1 MVVIVVMLVGLL
13 TFIICSELSYDDKN
27 EEIFRDFFR
36 FFFEKSTH
44 TQKILFLLSISF
56 LLSIMFLRQVGKNA
70 SIVIFGLFTETI
82 TIQKSSVLD
91 SKPMATR

>member
-36 FFFEKSTH
+36 FSEKSTH
-44 TQKILFLLSISF
+44 IQMILLLPSNNF
-56 LLSIMFLRQVGKNA
+56 
-70 SIVIFGLFTETI
+70 
-82 TIQKSSVLD
+82 
-91 SKPMATR
+91 

>member
-36 FFFEKSTH
+36 FSEKSTH
-44 TQKILFLLSISF
+44 IQTTLLLPSNNFS
-56 LLSIMFLRQVGKNA
+56 LSIMFLRQVGKNA

-82 TIQKSSVLD
+82 TIQKSSVLN
-91 SKPMATR
+91 SKLTATR

>member
-13 TFIICSELSYDDKN
+13 TFIICSELSYDNKN

-36 FFFEKSTH
+36 FFEKSTH
-44 TQKILFLLSISF
+44 IQTTLLLPSNNFS
-56 LLSIMFLRQVGKNA
+56 LSIMFLRQVGKNA

-82 TIQKSSVLD
+82 RKSSVLD
-91 SKPMATR
+91 SKLTATR

>member
-36 FFFEKSTH
+36 FFR
-44 TQKILFLLSISF
+44 KIDPHSDDIALTLFLKRKPAMTIPF
-56 LLSIMFLRQVGKNA
+56 VNDVFGSIMGVVVNG
-70 SIVIFGLFTETI
+70 
-82 TIQKSSVLD
+82 SVN
-91 SKPMATR
+91 